1 MAKRRK
7 LGKRLRKGVGG
18 LWGSAIVQKLVQD
31 LLRAAV
37 IAAAV
42 KLRDSAAGK
51 RTAAAAKTRAKDL
64 AEEVEG
70 LMAAKNGGKSKKKS
84 KDKRP

>member
-7 LGKRLRKGVGG
+7 LGKRLRQG
-18 LWGSAIVQKLVQD
+18 LRGAFGSALVQKFFQD

-42 KLRDSAAGK
+42 KFRDGAAGT
-51 RTAAAAKTRAKDL
+51 RAAAAAKKKAKRL
-64 AEEVEG
+64 SEEVEG
-70 LMAAKNGGKSKKKS
+70 LLAGKPGGKSKKRKS
-84 KDKRP
+84 K